1 MKRGM
6 NNIKGIAVQDM
17 EATLYGLGS
26 GLKSLLHACCPFV
39 GILLRLFVY
48 TYTACVCYAG
58 RQQRVNMVSGWT
70 YDSTRHLYITGLHIS
85 LISPGSPCHAQAKI
99 TGEIEKYEKYN
110 TYKHNVCVAE
120 ASKHIAIINL
130 AKK

>member
-1 MKRGM
+1 M
-6 NNIKGIAVQDM
+6 
-17 EATLYGLGS
+17 
-26 GLKSLLHACCPFV
+26 
-39 GILLRLFVY
+39 Y
-48 TYTACVCYAG
+48 TYTACVCYVC

-70 YDSTRHLYITGLHIS
+70 YDSTCHLYTIGLYTS

-99 TGEIEKYEKYN
+99 TGEIYEKYEKYIHTSTMCAWQGKSGN
-110 TYKHNVCVAE
+110 E